1 MNREMKRRVARLE
14 ANAGSRSVC
23 DRYAS
28 VWDIA
33 FSKLSQ
39 DDAELVREQN
49 AHAEMYGR
57 AWDRFERA
65 VAEAKVEVGIEG
77 WLDGADY
84 FL

>member
-1 MNREMKRRVARLE
+1 MNRDLKRRVARLE
-14 ANAGSRSVC
+14 ANAGARSVC
-23 DRYAS
+23 DRYVS

-33 FSKLSQ
+33 FGKLSQ

-49 AHAEMYGR
+49 VHAEMYGR

-65 VAEAKVEVGIEG
+65 VAEAKLVVGIEG
-77 WLDGADY
+77 SLDGADY